1 MHVPLIPALSELLTR
16 YLRKM
21 RVSIVSTIV
30 PTSRTKL
37 ICRAIASCRSPG
49 LRAPGLH
56 PCPLSLLP

>member
-1 MHVPLIPALSELLTR
+1 MCPQSLLSPELLTR

-21 RVSIVSTIV
+21 RVSIVSTIA

-37 ICRAIASCRSPG
+37 ICRASASYRSPG
-49 LRAPGLH
+49 LRAPGFD